1 MKEEIKYIIVFII
14 SIILSGITLTI
25 YIIDTKLNYL
35 FLIITTMIIFISRIV
50 YYFIESDDNK

>member
-14 SIILSGITLTI
+14 SIILSGITLTV

-35 FLIITTMIIFISRIV
+35 FLIITTMIIFIGRIV
-50 YYFIESDDNK
+50 YYIS

>member
-35 FLIITTMIIFISRIV
+35 FLIITTMIIFIGRIV
-50 YYFIESDDNK
+50 YYIIEGNDNK

>member
-35 FLIITTMIIFISRIV
+35 FLIITTMIIFIGRIV
-50 YYFIESDDNK
+50 YYIIESDDNK